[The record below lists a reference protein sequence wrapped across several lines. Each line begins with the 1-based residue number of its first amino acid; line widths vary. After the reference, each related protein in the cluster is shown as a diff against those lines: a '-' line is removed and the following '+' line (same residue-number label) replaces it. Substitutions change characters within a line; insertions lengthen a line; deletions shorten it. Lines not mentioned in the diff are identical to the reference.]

1 MNEVQA
7 LKVQVWGLQAQLAA
21 AYERCR
27 ACMGMQERV
36 LTASEDELAKLRTLS
51 RATPRVSDGDL
62 LPHLEMD
69 ADLTIVR

>member
-7 LKVQVWGLQAQLAA
+7 LKLQVWGLQAQLAA

-27 ACMGMQERV
+27 DCREMQERV

-62 LPHLEMD
+62 LPRLEVD
-69 ADLTIVR
+69 ADLTLIP